1 MKLNRS
7 ELKSI
12 IKECL
17 LELAQE
23 GKLSFASEVGNLNEI
38 KNPQAGSANMAGV
51 GNARLQSAVELT
63 TRLIAS
69 NDPKKAAMYESI
81 IADTARTTLQKQLAA
96 GTSGAGILTEAA
108 VSPEERQFDQA
119 QLGQFEAKDRWAL
132 LAFASKSKSS

>member
-23 GKLSFASEVGNLNEI
+23 GKLSFASNELNEI
-38 KNPQAGSANMAGV
+38 KNPV
-51 GNARLQSAVELT
+51 GAQTSSGGITNSRLQSAIEAT
-63 TRLIAS
+63 TRAVS
-69 NDPKKAAMYESI
+69 GGNAGKKAMFESI

-96 GTSGAGILTEAA
+96 AHTGAGTLVEAA
-108 VSPEERQFDQA
+108 VSPEERHFDQT

-132 LAFASKSKSS
+132 LAFAGKPKSS

>member
-23 GKLSFASEVGNLNEI
+23 GKLSFASQPGNLNEI
-38 KNPQAGSANMAGV
+38 KNSATGSEPQQPEMKQSLRDAVSLATRFVAGGDV
-51 GNARLQSAVELT
+51 
-63 TRLIAS
+63 
-69 NDPKKAAMYESI
+69 KKASMYEGI
-81 IADTARTTLQKQLAA
+81 FADTARTTLQKQLAA
-96 GTSGAGILTEAA
+96 TTSGAGVLVESA
-108 VSPEERQFDQA
+108 VTPEERTFDQA

-132 LAFASKSKSS
+132 LAFAGKPKSS

>member
-23 GKLSFASEVGNLNEI
+23 GKLSFASKADSLNEI
-38 KNPQAGSANMAGV
+38 KNPQAGQGTGGI
-51 GNARLQSAVELT
+51 GNSRLQAAVELT
-63 TRLIAS
+63 TRLLAGKDPAKAS
-69 NDPKKAAMYESI
+69 MYESI

-108 VSPEERQFDQA
+108 VSTEERQFDQA

-132 LAFASKSKSS
+132 LAFAGKSKSS